1 MSERSPEHFVIGKTV
16 LGRPIECLHFVPP
29 SYARKKP
36 KALLFGAIH
45 GDEPLGVFCLTEL
58 ATELLAMPPGRE
70 TWIIPALN
78 LDGLAGGSKNN
89 ANDVD
94 LNRNFGSA
102 NFSTEYKPGYF
113 PGKVAEDQPEACALS
128 KLIDETGVTRLI
140 AVHSP
145 FRTVNWDGTGQ
156 ALAEGMAERNG
167 YGASSD
173 IGYATPGSFGSKYGV
188 DQDCEVI
195 TLEIPLL
202 EPVEAWQQNRTAL
215 RFALDLPE

>member
-1 MSERSPEHFVIGKTV
+1 MPEHFEIGKSV
-16 LGRPIECLHFVPP
+16 LGRPIECLHFAPP
-29 SYARKKP
+29 IYARPKA

-45 GDEPLGVFCLTEL
+45 GDEPVGVYCLAQL

-94 LNRNFGSA
+94 LNRSFASNNWSPEFKA
-102 NFSTEYKPGYF
+102 GYS
-113 PGKVAEDQPEACALS
+113 PGKSAEDQPEAQALS
-128 KLIDETGVTRLI
+128 KLIEHSGATRLI

-145 FRTVNWDGTGQ
+145 YRTVNWDGSGE
-156 ALAEGMAERNG
+156 ALALAMAERNG

-173 IGYATPGSFGSKYGV
+173 IGYPTPGSFGSKYGV
-188 DQDCEVI
+188 DLDYEVI
-195 TLEIPLL
+195 TLEIPMISD
-202 EPVEAWQQNRTAL
+202 EQAWAENRAAL
-215 RFALDLPE
+215 RYALDLPA